1 MAADHESVSLVV
13 KEYQY
18 NMSSF
23 FVESIRWELFT
34 QANTT
39 LMKQIIEYSAKVKNH
54 SKEGKFL
61 HSLTYKKT
69 SKSFWWKLFG
79 CLFWLILNW

>member
-1 MAADHESVSLVV
+1 MAADHESVSLVI

-39 LMKQIIEYSAKVKNH
+39 LMKQII
-54 SKEGKFL
+54 
-61 HSLTYKKT
+61 
-69 SKSFWWKLFG
+69 
-79 CLFWLILNW
+79 